1 MKLNYDDA
9 VAIKRELKVCTRVLN
24 NPDKYS
30 EETKALFAQAKK
42 CAEERYGIH
51 AHPQPFQKTCAAYGE
66 VIPFPQPTHRVEV

>member
-30 EETKALFAQAKK
+30 KSYKNLCEQAKK

-51 AHPQPFQKTCAAYGE
+51 AHPRPFQETCAAYGE